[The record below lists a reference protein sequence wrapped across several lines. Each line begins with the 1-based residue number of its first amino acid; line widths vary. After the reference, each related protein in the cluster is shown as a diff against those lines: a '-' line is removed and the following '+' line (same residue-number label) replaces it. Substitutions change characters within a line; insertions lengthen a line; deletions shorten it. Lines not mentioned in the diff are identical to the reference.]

1 MKHPDGFPGFDAKW
15 KETYRELIATPK
27 MALGQIKPGSR
38 IFIGT
43 GCSAPQPLIEALCN
57 DAKHLTGIEIV
68 HLITFGAAPYADKR
82 LSGLFTVNSFFVG
95 DNIREAIHGG
105 WADYTPIMMSDIPLL
120 FSRGQLP
127 LDAALVQVSLPDE
140 RGMVSLGISVDIV
153 KSAVENASLVI
164 AQVNPHMP
172 RTRGDSSI
180 SVWDLDILTL
190 GETPLL
196 EYTLPEPT
204 QEMQTIGRNVAALV
218 EDGSTIEAGIGSV
231 PQSVLPFLQEKKNLG
246 IHTEL
251 VTDAILDL
259 IDSGA
264 VDGSRKTLDSGRIV
278 TSIAA
283 GSRRLYETL
292 HDNPL
297 FSFQPTEYVN
307 DKVII
312 SQQAKMV
319 AINSALEVDL
329 TGQVCAD
336 SIGTQIH
343 SGIGGLVDFN
353 YGAAHSKGGKAII
366 AMSATA
372 KRGERS
378 RIVSELSPGAGVA
391 LLRGSIHYVVTEHGI
406 AYLHGKTLQD
416 RAMSLISI
424 AHPDHRAKL
433 LKKAIKL
440 HLIRPEM
447 SFLEGKQMVGSRDLC
462 TTMTQKDGTVI
473 QFRPAH
479 PTDKRSIEGMLYS
492 LSERSVYRRF
502 MSNMKRFSFQEI
514 KNIIYIDHR
523 RDVVIVGTIPE
534 ADGEKIVA
542 VGGYYLD
549 PGTNQAEV
557 AFMVRDD
564 WQGRGLGGF
573 LMKYLV
579 SIAKR
584 NGIQGFVA
592 ETLRENRGMQTVFH
606 HSGLNV
612 RTHIEDDVLCF
623 DMKFC

>member
-1 MKHPDGFPGFDAKW
+1 MNPTRGFLGYDADW
-15 KETYRELIATPK
+15 KEKYADLIATPK
-27 MALGQIKPGSR
+27 QALGQIRPGSR

-43 GCSAPQPLIEALCN
+43 GCSAPQPLIKALCN
-57 DAKHLTGIEIV
+57 DAKHLTGVEIV
-68 HLITFGAAPYADKR
+68 HLITFGEAPYAEKQY
-82 LSGLFTVNSFFVG
+82 SNTFTVNSFFVG
-95 DNIREAIHGG
+95 DNTRDAVNGG

-127 LDAALVQVSLPDE
+127 LDAALIQVTPPDE

-164 AQVNPHMP
+164 AQVNPFMP
-172 RTRGDSSI
+172 RTQGDSHLN
-180 SVWDLDILTL
+180 VWDLDILTL
-190 GETPLL
+190 AEEPLL
-196 EYTLPEPT
+196 EYRLPKPT
-204 QEMQTIGRNVAALV
+204 SEMKTIGRNVAALI
-218 EDGSTIEAGIGSV
+218 EDGSTIEVGIGQA
-231 PQSVLPFLQEKKNLG
+231 PQSVLPFLQSKKHLG

-251 VTDAILDL
+251 ITDSILDL
-259 IDSGA
+259 LESGA
-264 VDGSRKTLDSGRIV
+264 VDGSRKAMDTGKII
-278 TSIAA
+278 TSLAA
-283 GSRRLYETL
+283 GTQKLYDTI
-292 HDNPL
+292 HDNPI

-307 DKVII
+307 NKVTI
-312 SQQAKMV
+312 SQQTKMI
-319 AINSALEVDL
+319 AINSGLQVDL

-336 SIGTQIH
+336 SIGTKIH

-366 AMSATA
+366 ALSATA
-372 KRGERS
+372 DDGTCS
-378 RIVSELSPGAGVA
+378 RIVSQLSPGSGVA
-391 LLRGSIHYVVTEHGI
+391 LLRGSIHYIVTEYGI
-406 AYLHGKTLQD
+406 AYLHGRTLQD

-424 AHPDHRAKL
+424 AHPDFRAKL
-433 LKKAIKL
+433 LTKAIKN

-447 SFLEGKQMVGSRDLC
+447 GSLEGKHMVGSRDLC
-462 TTMTQKDGTVI
+462 TTMTLKDGTQI
-473 QFRPAH
+473 NFRPAH
-479 PTDKRSIEGMLYS
+479 PTDRRSIEGMLYS

-502 MSNMKRFSFQEI
+502 MSNIKRFSFQEI

-557 AFMVRDD
+557 AFMIRDD

-579 SIAKR
+579 AIAKK

-612 RTHIEDDVLCF
+612 RAYMEEDVLCF